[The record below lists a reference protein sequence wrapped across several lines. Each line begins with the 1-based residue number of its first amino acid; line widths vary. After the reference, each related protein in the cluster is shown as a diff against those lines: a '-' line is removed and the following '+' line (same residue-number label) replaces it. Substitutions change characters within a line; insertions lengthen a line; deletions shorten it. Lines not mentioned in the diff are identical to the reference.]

1 MTQVGAALV
10 LLVTTPLKADVVD
23 VVWSATGEFEH
34 TANIAPHKLAELCVA
49 LRKGERVQWR
59 FEAAAPL
66 DFNVHF
72 HVGRDVIYPIKHNA
86 IAQAEGVLVAVQA
99 QNYCWMWTNKTEQ
112 GSQLSVKLRKQN

>member
-23 VVWSATGEFEH
+23 VVWSATGEFAH
-34 TANIAPHKLAELCVA
+34 KVDIAPRKFAELCVA
-49 LRKGERVQWR
+49 LRKGEAVQWS

-72 HVGRDVIYPIKHNA
+72 HVGRDVSYPIKHNA
-86 IAQAEGVLVAVQA
+86 IAQAEGVLVAAQA
-99 QNYCWMWTNKTEQ
+99 QNYCWMWTNQAEQ
-112 GSQLSVKLRKQN
+112 SAQLSVKLRKQN